1 MRTALGLSS
10 SLAAATETL
19 VAKSVH
25 IYTHCRKP
33 WVSIASVAMDIRFY
47 FDADS
52 ELPHIY
58 NHGVHED
65 E

>member
-1 MRTALGLSS
+1 
-10 SLAAATETL
+10 
-19 VAKSVH
+19 
-25 IYTHCRKP
+25 
-33 WVSIASVAMDIRFY
+33 VSIASVAMDIRFY